1 MNVETRLIAS
11 LHSLIVPLQPL
22 RPLEPFIFFLRLSL
36 RLSLFITFGQRT
48 KLFIRKWKAVVVMT
62 RYYHIEDG
70 RLTELDKPVLS
81 CWVNVHPPF
90 EPEELETLAEEFS
103 IPIDFLTDSL
113 DIDERSRYER
123 EDDVRLILVNTPMLN
138 EIDLDNEA
146 IYITAPIGIILTQ
159 DHVLTIGPYE
169 NPIIQRIIE
178 GRVKGFDPANEQM
191 FVLHILE
198 QNVLRFMDSLK
209 KLNVKRNVI
218 ESELYDS
225 SRNSELKQL
234 LRIEK
239 SLVYFVNALGSNE
252 LLKIKIKRTD
262 FLRLGEN
269 EVESGFFE
277 DIIIDNGQA
286 LSMANIYT
294 NILSGTM
301 EAYTSIVSN
310 NLNTFIQRLTVV
322 TIILMVPTLVAS
334 FFGMNVKV
342 PFATTPGAFYFVL
355 MISASISLLLV
366 WFFRRKNIF

>member
-1 MNVETRLIAS
+1 
-11 LHSLIVPLQPL
+11 
-22 RPLEPFIFFLRLSL
+22 
-36 RLSLFITFGQRT
+36 
-48 KLFIRKWKAVVVMT
+48 MT

-70 RLTELDKPVLS
+70 RLIELDKPVLS
-81 CWVNVHPPF
+81 CWINVTPPF
-90 EPEELETLAEEFS
+90 EDNELEVLADEFS

-123 EDDVRLILVNTPMLN
+123 EDDVRLVLVNTPMLN
-138 EIDLDNEA
+138 EIDTENEA
-146 IYITAPIGIILTQ
+146 MYITAPIGIILTQ
-159 DHVLTIGPYE
+159 DHVLTIGPHE
-169 NPIIQRIIE
+169 NPIIQRFID

-191 FVLHILE
+191 FVLQIFE

-209 KLNVKRNVI
+209 KLNLKRNVI
-218 ESELYDS
+218 EKELYDS

-269 EVESGFFE
+269 KEEADFFE
-277 DIIIDNGQA
+277 DVIIDNGQA
-286 LSMANIYT
+286 LSMANIYA

-310 NLNTFIQRLTVV
+310 NLNTFIQRLTVI
-322 TIILMVPTLVAS
+322 TIILMVPTLVSS
-334 FFGMNVKV
+334 FFGMNLKI
-342 PFATTPGAFYFVL
+342 PFESIPGAFYIVL
-355 MISASISLLLV
+355 LISGMASLLLV

>member
-1 MNVETRLIAS
+1 
-11 LHSLIVPLQPL
+11 
-22 RPLEPFIFFLRLSL
+22 
-36 RLSLFITFGQRT
+36 
-48 KLFIRKWKAVVVMT
+48 MT

-70 RLTELDKPVLS
+70 RLTELDKPLLS
-81 CWVNVHPPF
+81 CWVNVSPPF
-90 EPEELETLAEEFS
+90 EPEELESLAEEFA
-103 IPIDFLTDSL
+103 IPLDFITDAL
-113 DIDERSRYER
+113 DIEERSRYER

-146 IYITAPIGIILTQ
+146 IYITVPVGIILTQ
-159 DHVLTIGPYE
+159 DHVVTICPYE
-169 NPIIQRIIE
+169 NPIIQRFIE
-178 GRVKGFDPANEQM
+178 GRVKGFDPANDRM
-191 FVLHILE
+191 FVLQILE

-209 KLNVKRNVI
+209 KLNLKRNVI
-218 ESELYDS
+218 EKELYDS

-262 FLRLGEN
+262 FLKLGEN
-269 EVESGFFE
+269 EDAADFFE

-310 NLNTFIQRLTVV
+310 NLNTFIQRLTII
-322 TIILMVPTLVAS
+322 TIVLMVPTLVSS
-334 FFGMNVKV
+334 FFGMNLKI
-342 PFATTPGAFYFVL
+342 PFEATPGAFYIVL
-355 MISASISLLLV
+355 IISLSISLLLV
-366 WFFRRKNIF
+366 WFFRRKNLF

>member
-1 MNVETRLIAS
+1 
-11 LHSLIVPLQPL
+11 
-22 RPLEPFIFFLRLSL
+22 
-36 RLSLFITFGQRT
+36 
-48 KLFIRKWKAVVVMT
+48 MT

-70 RLTELDKPVLS
+70 RLIELDKPVLS
-81 CWVNVHPPF
+81 CWINVTPPF
-90 EPEELETLAEEFS
+90 EDNELEVLADELS

-123 EDDVRLILVNTPMLN
+123 EDDIRLVLVNTPMLN
-138 EIDLDNEA
+138 EIDTENEA
-146 IYITAPIGIILTQ
+146 MYITAPLGIIMTQ
-159 DHVLTIGPYE
+159 DHVLTIGPHE
-169 NPIIQRIIE
+169 NPIIQRFID

-191 FVLHILE
+191 FVLQIFE

-209 KLNVKRNVI
+209 KLNLQRNVI
-218 ESELYDS
+218 EKELYDS

-269 EVESGFFE
+269 EDEADFFE
-277 DIIIDNGQA
+277 DVIIDNGQA
-286 LSMANIYT
+286 LSMANIYA

-334 FFGMNVKV
+334 FFGMNVQL
-342 PFATTPGAFYFVL
+342 PFRNTPGAFYIILIMAATF
-355 MISASISLLLV
+355 SLFLV

>member
-1 MNVETRLIAS
+1 
-11 LHSLIVPLQPL
+11 
-22 RPLEPFIFFLRLSL
+22 
-36 RLSLFITFGQRT
+36 
-48 KLFIRKWKAVVVMT
+48 MT

-81 CWVNVHPPF
+81 CWVNVSPPF
-90 EPEELETLAEEFS
+90 EVDELEALSAQFA
-103 IPIDFLTDSL
+103 IPLDFLTDAL

-209 KLNVKRNVI
+209 KLNLKRNVI

-252 LLKIKIKRTD
+252 LLKIKMKRTD

-269 EVESGFFE
+269 EEQSGFFE

-310 NLNTFIQRLTVV
+310 NLNTFIQRLTVI

-334 FFGMNVKV
+334 FFGMNVKL
-342 PFATTPGAFYFVL
+342 PFESTTGAFYIVL
-355 MISASISLLLV
+355 MIAASISLLLV
-366 WFFRRKNIF
+366 WFFRRKNLF

>member
-1 MNVETRLIAS
+1 
-11 LHSLIVPLQPL
+11 
-22 RPLEPFIFFLRLSL
+22 
-36 RLSLFITFGQRT
+36 
-48 KLFIRKWKAVVVMT
+48 MT

-90 EPEELETLAEEFS
+90 EPDELETLAEEFS

-178 GRVKGFDPANEQM
+178 GRVKGFDPANKQM

-218 ESELYDS
+218 ENELYDS

-269 EVESGFFE
+269 EDESGFFE

-355 MISASISLLLV
+355 MISASISLFLV

>member
-1 MNVETRLIAS
+1 
-11 LHSLIVPLQPL
+11 
-22 RPLEPFIFFLRLSL
+22 
-36 RLSLFITFGQRT
+36 
-48 KLFIRKWKAVVVMT
+48 MT

-70 RLTELDKPVLS
+70 RLIELDKPVLS
-81 CWVNVHPPF
+81 CWINVTPPF
-90 EPEELETLAEEFS
+90 EDNELEVLADELS

-123 EDDVRLILVNTPMLN
+123 EDDVRLVLVNTPMLN
-138 EIDLDNEA
+138 EIDTENEA
-146 IYITAPIGIILTQ
+146 MYITAPIGIILTQ
-159 DHVLTIGPYE
+159 DHVLTIGPHE
-169 NPIIQRIIE
+169 NPIIQRFID

-191 FVLHILE
+191 FVLQIFE

-209 KLNVKRNVI
+209 KLNLKRNVI
-218 ESELYDS
+218 EKELYDS

-269 EVESGFFE
+269 EEEADFFE
-277 DIIIDNGQA
+277 DVIIDNGQA
-286 LSMANIYT
+286 LSMANIYA

-310 NLNTFIQRLTVV
+310 NLNTFIQRLTVI
-322 TIILMVPTLVAS
+322 TIILMVPTLVSS
-334 FFGMNVKV
+334 FFGMNVKI
-342 PFATTPGAFYFVL
+342 PFESIPGAFYTVL
-355 MISASISLLLV
+355 LISGLASLLLV

>member
-1 MNVETRLIAS
+1 MPSPRL
-11 LHSLIVPLQPL
+11 LL
-22 RPLEPFIFFLRLSL
+22 
-36 RLSLFITFGQRT
+36 TFGHPST
-48 KLFIRKWKAVVVMT
+48 LFIRKWKAAVVMT

-70 RLTELDKPVLS
+70 RLTELEQPVLS
-81 CWVNVHPPF
+81 CWVNITPPI
-90 EPEELETLAEEFS
+90 EQGELESVAEEFS
-103 IPIDFLTDSL
+103 VPLDFLTDSL
-113 DIDERSRYER
+113 DIEERSRYER

-138 EIDLDNEA
+138 EIDQDNEA
-146 IYITAPIGIILTQ
+146 MYITVPVGIILTQ
-159 DHVLTIGPYE
+159 DHVLTICPNE
-169 NPIIQRIIE
+169 NPILQRFIE

-191 FVLHILE
+191 FVLHILG

-209 KLNVKRNVI
+209 KLNLKRNVI
-218 ESELYDS
+218 ENELYNS

-252 LLKIKIKRTD
+252 LLKLKIKRTD

-269 EVESGFFE
+269 EEESDFFE

-310 NLNTFIQRLTVV
+310 NLNTFIQRLTVI

-334 FFGMNVKV
+334 FFGMNVKL
-342 PFATTPGAFYFVL
+342 PFETTSGAFFIIL
-355 MISASISLLLV
+355 IISASISLFLV
-366 WFFRRKNIF
+366 WFFRRKNLF

>member
-1 MNVETRLIAS
+1 
-11 LHSLIVPLQPL
+11 
-22 RPLEPFIFFLRLSL
+22 
-36 RLSLFITFGQRT
+36 
-48 KLFIRKWKAVVVMT
+48 MT

-70 RLTELDKPVLS
+70 RLIELDKPVLS
-81 CWVNVHPPF
+81 CWINVTPPF
-90 EPEELETLAEEFS
+90 EDNELEVLADELS

-123 EDDVRLILVNTPMLN
+123 EDDVRLVLVNTPMLN
-138 EIDLDNEA
+138 EIDTENEA
-146 IYITAPIGIILTQ
+146 MYITAPIGIILTQ
-159 DHVLTIGPYE
+159 DHVVTIGPHE
-169 NPIIQRIIE
+169 NPIIQRFID

-191 FVLHILE
+191 FVLQIFE

-209 KLNVKRNVI
+209 KLNLKRNVI
-218 ESELYDS
+218 EKELYDS

-269 EVESGFFE
+269 EEEADFFE
-277 DIIIDNGQA
+277 DVIIDNGQA
-286 LSMANIYT
+286 LSMANIYA

-301 EAYTSIVSN
+301 QAYTSIVSN
-310 NLNTFIQRLTVV
+310 NLNTFIQRLTVI

-334 FFGMNVKV
+334 FFGMNVKI
-342 PFATTPGAFYFVL
+342 PFESVPGAFYIIL
-355 MISASISLLLV
+355 IISGMTSLFLV

>member
-1 MNVETRLIAS
+1 
-11 LHSLIVPLQPL
+11 
-22 RPLEPFIFFLRLSL
+22 
-36 RLSLFITFGQRT
+36 
-48 KLFIRKWKAVVVMT
+48 MT

-70 RLTELDKPVLS
+70 RLIELDKPVLS
-81 CWVNVHPPF
+81 CWINVTPPF
-90 EPEELETLAEEFS
+90 EDNELEVLADELS

-123 EDDVRLILVNTPMLN
+123 EDDIRLVLVNTPMLN
-138 EIDLDNEA
+138 EIDTENEA
-146 IYITAPIGIILTQ
+146 MYITAPLGIILTQ
-159 DHVLTIGPYE
+159 DHVVTIGPHE
-169 NPIIQRIIE
+169 NPIIQRFID

-191 FVLHILE
+191 FVLQIFE

-209 KLNVKRNVI
+209 KLNLQRNVI
-218 ESELYDS
+218 EKELYDS

-269 EVESGFFE
+269 EEEADFFE
-277 DIIIDNGQA
+277 DVIIDNGQA
-286 LSMANIYT
+286 LSMANIYA

-310 NLNTFIQRLTVV
+310 NLNIFIQRLTVI
-322 TIILMVPTLVAS
+322 TIILMVPTLVSS
-334 FFGMNVKV
+334 FFGMNLKI
-342 PFATTPGAFYFVL
+342 PFESIPGAFYIVL
-355 MISASISLLLV
+355 LISSIASLLLV
-366 WFFRRKNIF
+366 WFFRRKNVF